1 MPREWEPGW
10 TTAAGGGALEL
21 NATERKV
28 LWRAAAIVVA
38 GAGLRV
44 ALAPDPAELRWIP
57 GDTGAAITDRVSL
70 DSQRRAVAEAVRLE
84 ERASRPLAPGERL
97 PLNEVPAV
105 ELQRLPGI
113 GPALSARIVEE
124 RRRRGG
130 FLRVEELREV
140 RGIGPTVLERIRPH
154 LQVP

>member
-1 MPREWEPGW
+1 M
-10 TTAAGGGALEL
+10 
-21 NATERKV
+21 
-28 LWRAAAIVVA
+28 LWRAATIIVA
-38 GAGLRV
+38 GAVLRV

-57 GDTGAAITDRVSL
+57 ADTGEAGRVSL
-70 DSQRRAVAEAVRLE
+70 DSQRRAVAEALRLK
-84 ERASRPLAPGERL
+84 ERASRPLTPGERL

-130 FLRVEELREV
+130 FRRVEELREV

-154 LQVP
+154 LRVP